1 MRNGENKRAS
11 AKVGVRN
18 FLQRRISEMDKLK
31 KLQYEYNKLHER
43 LGYVYNENTIRVINK
58 QLDEICEKMDKLLN
72 SKQE

>member
-1 MRNGENKRAS
+1 
-11 AKVGVRN
+11 
-18 FLQRRISEMDKLK
+18 MDKLK